1 MGDLRN
7 ALAKNDLKL
16 PDLSGPGELIA
27 GDRLLRADRELATV
41 LDGVY
46 RPAEIYLRWPQRLSS
61 LAFGTRPGRFVT
73 QYVALPYGGAYLILE
88 GLRHLLLAV
97 TGHATHD
104 LSQHSV
110 AASIAAIETAPKPP
124 AVTWGPYWV
133 ALAVLGT
140 WLALLIHRPP
150 FRTWCVARLRDA
162 WQLARQVLVVL
173 PTRLLHSPLVQR
185 ILRSPV
191 YTAIRNYFVRPAIL
205 TLLMFMVCRLLRWAW
220 SAHITLDVLLVTTLL
235 LNSPAGRYADE
246 WITDSL
252 ARDWHDLR
260 IKVLTAAYH
269 WIMDLFHRLAVSLER
284 VVYTVDE
291 WLRFR
296 TGDDRQVEAV
306 KLLAGTCWFFVAY
319 VVVFA
324 FTLLI
329 EPQINPIKH
338 FPVVTV
344 SHKLILPTGPV
355 FVEQLEPYIGKAK
368 ATTLVWSTI
377 WLIPGVF
384 GFLVWELKGNWR
396 LYAANRPRTLLP
408 VPVGRHGETLT
419 SLLRPGF
426 HSGTLP
432 KLYGACG
439 AARAKHNGP
448 AIGNRSI
455 ASDWNCS
462 ACRKRSAV
470 SCSGN

>member
-1 MGDLRN
+1 M
-7 ALAKNDLKL
+7 
-16 PDLSGPGELIA
+16 
-27 GDRLLRADRELATV
+27 
-41 LDGVY
+41 
-46 RPAEIYLRWPQRLSS
+46 
-61 LAFGTRPGRFVT
+61 
-73 QYVALPYGGAYLILE
+73 
-88 GLRHLLLAV
+88 
-97 TGHATHD
+97 
-104 LSQHSV
+104 
-110 AASIAAIETAPKPP
+110 
-124 AVTWGPYWV
+124 
-133 ALAVLGT
+133 
-140 WLALLIHRPP
+140 
-150 FRTWCVARLRDA
+150 
-162 WQLARQVLVVL
+162 LVIL
-173 PTRLLHSPLVQR
+173 PTRLLHSPFVQS
-185 ILRSPV
+185 ILRSPI
-191 YTAIRNYFVRPAIL
+191 YAALRNYFVRPAVV
-205 TLLMFMVCRLLRWAW
+205 TLLLFMVCRLLGWVW
-220 SAHITLDVLLVTTLL
+220 SVHAILDVLLVTTLL
-235 LNSPAGRYADE
+235 LNSPVGRYADE

-252 ARDWHDLR
+252 ARAWHDLR

-296 TGDDRQVEAV
+296 AGDDRRVEAV
-306 KLLAGTCWFFVAY
+306 KLVAGACWFFVAY

-355 FVEQLEPYIGKAK
+355 FVEQLEPYIGRAK

-396 LYAANRPRTLLP
+396 LYAANRPSTLLP
-408 VPVGRHGETLT
+408 VSIGRHGETMA

-432 KLYGACG
+432 KLYAGLRRASRKAQRSGDWKPVDRKRLQLQRVQEAIRRFVQRDLIALLSEARFLPGVTVGVGRIRVATNRIDVEITRSDQPANPVQFTWDEIGGRLVGEVSRPGWLELLHASDRTTFVRALSGLCARAG
-439 AARAKHNGP
+439 VEEMRGPVNVSVTPPLTWDRWLSYWAARRAD
-448 AIGNRSI
+448 A
-455 ASDWNCS
+455 
-462 ACRKRSAV
+462 
-470 SCSGN
+470 